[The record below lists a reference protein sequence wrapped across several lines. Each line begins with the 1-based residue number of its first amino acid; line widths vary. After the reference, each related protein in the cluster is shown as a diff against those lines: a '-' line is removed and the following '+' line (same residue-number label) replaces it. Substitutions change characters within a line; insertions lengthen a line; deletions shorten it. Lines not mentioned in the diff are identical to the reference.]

1 MSKEN
6 IKISKKKKNSK
17 KSLSYKK
24 TMEKINYFYKII
36 VDTIM
41 SVEKY
46 KTYDIITSSDLNICI

>member
-24 TMEKINYFYKII
+24 TMEKIIDGSNYILY
-36 VDTIM
+36 
-41 SVEKY
+41 
-46 KTYDIITSSDLNICI
+46 NIRAQDGVV